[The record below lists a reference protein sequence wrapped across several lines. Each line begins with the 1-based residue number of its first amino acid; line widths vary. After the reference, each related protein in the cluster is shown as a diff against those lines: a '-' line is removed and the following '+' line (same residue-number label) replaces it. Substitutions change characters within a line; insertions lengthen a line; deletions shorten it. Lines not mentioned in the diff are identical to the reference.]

1 MGLNAA
7 AVVSVST
14 ATLRHVRT
22 RRGCADESAAR
33 VSREEIQCLS
43 PVAVGVDL
51 SGELKPVGVPA
62 WVRGG
67 IIATLLPASMLGC
80 AYHGDD
86 VIDAHYQ
93 R

>member
-1 MGLNAA
+1 MCARAEAA
-7 AVVSVST
+7 
-14 ATLRHVRT
+14 RT
-22 RRGCADESAAR
+22 NWRR

-43 PVAVGVDL
+43 PVAVGIDL

-67 IIATLLPASMLGC
+67 IIATLLPA
-80 AYHGDD
+80 YD

-93 R
+93 P

>member
-1 MGLNAA
+1 MRALGVVHSRPQTCAHAA
-7 AVVSVST
+7 R
-14 ATLRHVRT
+14 LRGRI
-22 RRGCADESAAR
+22 GGAR
-33 VSREEIQCLS
+33 VSGAEIQCLS
-43 PVAVGVDL
+43 LVAVGVHL
-51 SGELKPVGVPA
+51 SGQSKRVGVPA